1 VEKLKTF
8 LARANPGAL
17 TALAAAAAY
26 LPLLA
31 LPFVSDDVLSL
42 RDNPLL
48 RDFSSLAY
56 LFHPDYIKV
65 FRNESFEPLT
75 YLVLM
80 TAGKL
85 FAWQAW
91 GLHLVSVLAHAGCSW
106 SVYRLARSLLG
117 PGWPA
122 LAAGLFFAL
131 HPVQGESMTAA
142 LFSGTLFSAF
152 FFLWALRRF
161 IDGDGG
167 ASPGGRLLTAL
178 LFGISLLFKE
188 RAFPGLLLFC
198 LLPFM
203 RPGGGFKEL
212 RRRLPELLPLALA
225 WGAALFSRLAAARG
239 SGLGTDFLDPSFLLA
254 RLGAYAKMLALPF
267 WLSPVYQKTSPL
279 PDGAGLAALLLAAGV
294 LYLALGRR
302 QRGELGY
309 APAAA
314 GAALA
319 GAMLLPYLNLLPVQD
334 LAEYLNSVFVS
345 GRYLYL
351 PMAGAAIV
359 AAAAAARLGEIL
371 PPAPLRAAGA
381 LLLVLYLFLAAGQ
394 QLLWRSEEAVW
405 TRAARLNP
413 GSAWGSYMLGSYYM
427 KEGLPDKAEPL
438 LRGALALNPSRGVRS
453 NTLGALAATA
463 LMRGNAALAEKTVLE
478 ALAAWDQNYDAWNTY
493 GAALAALGRKTEAA
507 EAFETAAS
515 AGITGDAPLLN
526 LGRIRLELG
535 EPAAAAAAFELALA
549 RAKTTAGLDLL
560 CVAQAAAGRTDKAA
574 AACLASVELDPGRPE
589 ALLRLAEVYKVSGM
603 TEAEGLCR
611 AEAARLLAAGGY

>member
-1 VEKLKTF
+1 M
-8 LARANPGAL
+8 
-17 TALAAAAAY
+17 TALAAGAAY

-31 LPFVSDDVLSL
+31 LPFVFDDVLSL
-42 RDNPLL
+42 RDNPML

-75 YLVLM
+75 YLALM

-91 GLHLVSVLAHAGCSW
+91 GLHLVSLLAHAACSW
-106 SVYRLARSLLG
+106 TVYRLARSLLG
-117 PGWPA
+117 PGWPP

-142 LFSGTLFSAF
+142 LFSGTLFSAL

-161 IDGDGG
+161 IDGDG
-167 ASPGGRLLTAL
+167 ADSRGGRLLTAG

-188 RAFPGLLLFC
+188 RAFSGLLLFC

-203 RPGGGFKEL
+203 KPGGGFKEL

-225 WGAALFSRLAAARG
+225 WGAALLSRLAAARG
-239 SGLGTDFLDPSFLLA
+239 SGLGPDFLDPSFLLA
-254 RLGAYAKMLALPF
+254 RLGAYAKMLVFPF

-279 PDGAGLAALLLAAGV
+279 PDAAGLAALLLAAGV
-294 LYLALGRR
+294 LYLALGGR
-302 QRGELGY
+302 QRGERGY

-314 GAALA
+314 GAALFA
-319 GAMLLPYLNLLPVQD
+319 TLLLPYLNLLPVKD

-351 PMAGAAIV
+351 PLAGAAV
-359 AAAAAARLGEIL
+359 VFAAAAARLGEKF
-371 PPAPLRAAGA
+371 PPALLRAAGA
-381 LLLVLYLFLAAGQ
+381 LLLALYLFLAAGQ

-405 TRAARLNP
+405 TRAVRLNP
-413 GSAWGSYMLGSYYM
+413 ASAWGNYMLGSYYL
-427 KEGLPDKAEPL
+427 KEGRPAKAGPL
-438 LRGALALNPSRGVRS
+438 LRRSLELNPSRGVRS
-453 NTLGALAATA
+453 NALGALAAAA
-463 LMRGNAALAEKTVLE
+463 LMQGDAPGAEKTVLE
-478 ALAAWDQNYDAWNTY
+478 ALSAWDQNYDAWNTY
-493 GAALAALGRKTEAA
+493 GAALAALGRKREAA

-515 AGITGDAPLLN
+515 AAITGDAPLLN

-535 EPAAAAAAFELALA
+535 EPAAAAEAFELALA

-560 CVAQAAAGRTDKAA
+560 CVAQAAAGRMDKAA
-574 AACLASVELDPGRPE
+574 AACLASVELDPGRPD
-589 ALLRLAEVYKVSGM
+589 ALLRLAEVYKALGM
-603 TEAEGLCR
+603 GEAEGLCR
-611 AEAARLLAAGGY
+611 AEAAKLRAAGGY